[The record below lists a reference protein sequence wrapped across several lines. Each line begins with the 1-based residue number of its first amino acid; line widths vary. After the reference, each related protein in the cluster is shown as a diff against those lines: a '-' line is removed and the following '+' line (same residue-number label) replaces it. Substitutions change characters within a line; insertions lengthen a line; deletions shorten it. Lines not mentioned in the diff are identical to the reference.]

1 MINYEKC
8 IEIDVL
14 KKIISPES
22 LGNTGI
28 DICDGCKYY
37 QGFQGEDG
45 YGCTV
50 PEKYTCENRIEEWL
64 DEPYSGWAEKK
75 AVEKLTE
82 VMCGRYCKWP
92 KFCDDRKYLDEICD
106 SCELAE
112 LLQEVVR

>member
-22 LGNTGI
+22 LGNAGI
-28 DICDGCKYY
+28 ELCAGCKYY
-37 QGFQGEDG
+37 QGGDD
-45 YGCTV
+45 YGCTS

-64 DEPYSGWAEKK
+64 DEPYSGWAEKT

-82 VMCGRYCKWP
+82 AMCDRYCKWP
-92 KFCDDRKYLDEICD
+92 KFCDDRQSLDEICD
-106 SCELAE
+106 SCEFAE
-112 LLQEVVR
+112 LLQKVVR